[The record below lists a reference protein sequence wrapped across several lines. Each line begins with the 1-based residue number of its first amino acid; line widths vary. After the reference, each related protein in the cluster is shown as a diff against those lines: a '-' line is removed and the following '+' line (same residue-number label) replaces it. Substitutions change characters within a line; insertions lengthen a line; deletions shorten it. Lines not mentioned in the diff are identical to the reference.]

1 MVFNLFD
8 IIMLLVIIVVVVQ
21 FWRIRAITEYANQ
34 YLLRYCE
41 KNQLQLVSVA
51 RRKTRIAIHHG
62 KLDWYSEF
70 DFEFSG
76 NGEDSSTGELSMRG
90 LRIENTVLPAYRI

>member
-8 IIMLLVIIVVVVQ
+8 IILLALIVLVAIQ

-34 YLLRYCE
+34 YLEHYCQ
-41 KNQLQLVSVA
+41 NYQLQLVSVA
-51 RRKTRIAIHHG
+51 RRKTRLISHRG
-62 KLDWYSEF
+62 KIDWYSEF

-76 NGEDSSTGELSMRG
+76 NGEDSSNGELIMRG
-90 LRIENTVLPAYRI
+90 LSIISTTLPAYRM